1 MTTWLAA
8 AMLRNSSIV
17 TCTETPV
24 PTSAFAV
31 KLFCVVIILVCRVL
45 DAIQAAW
52 LLFCVGGC
60 EYFCFNSFNTTE
72 HTHTKHQ
79 VSSVYSFQIVKVEI
93 IGRKQLS
100 KMCLKLWTKT
110 HTQSRCP
117 KGCLKV
123 CRKVSC
129 PRQNTHTLITITLP
143 IGVWLITYS
152 LSVSTDTGYGY
163 VYHGVGTAG
172 NAMQYVANQTYCV
185 QRSGHLG
192 LV

>member
-1 MTTWLAA
+1 M
-8 AMLRNSSIV
+8 
-17 TCTETPV
+17 
-24 PTSAFAV
+24 
-31 KLFCVVIILVCRVL
+31 
-45 DAIQAAW
+45 
-52 LLFCVGGC
+52 
-60 EYFCFNSFNTTE
+60 
-72 HTHTKHQ
+72 
-79 VSSVYSFQIVKVEI
+79 
-93 IGRKQLS
+93 S

-172 NAMQYVANQTYCV
+172 NAMQYIANQTYCV
-185 QRSGHLG
+185 STQWSSGFSLAG
-192 LV
+192 SVVQYITASTPVYLSAYYNTAALPTFGVPKLEGSIMATRIA